1 MGRMCDPQH
10 LVPCEGVIM
19 SSSFDR
25 SFNQDEADRRLI
37 DQQEDQ
43 EAAEAAL
50 VAAAMD
56 ALARKGRPIRNVIN
70 LLAS

>member
-1 MGRMCDPQH
+1 
-10 LVPCEGVIM
+10 M